1 MLGNKRRRKP
11 LQDAEHHIT
20 CKTDKPGLREQFIS
34 KYKGRGVF
42 TTGAFFRG
50 DFVLEYRGEL
60 LSSQESLDR
69 TEHYTEAENTFLFD
83 FQWHGK
89 NWCMDASKEDSS
101 LGRLANDETR
111 NLTCKMRTVEVS
123 RKPHLCLFA
132 VRDILPGEEI
142 TYNYG
147 DSDWPWRVKPLNKA
161 SAESTDKKPAS
172 SLRLH
177 KSSHCAASVSSPEL
191 DKVNSNGPHKQSGK
205 ARTSRN
211 KTAASLFFS
220 VATPKSKSPT
230 SPSTSPVQPSSSSP
244 AYRGGEC
251 INKAACECGIKNP
264 EALSST
270 RLRKHI
276 ATMSKILNL
285 NENEADQLADFL
297 GHDIRI
303 HRQYYR
309 LPEGTLQLAKMSKVL
324 MAMEKGTLSDY
335 KGKKLDDI
343 EIDPNEQLEAQ
354 GDSMSSDE
362 EDSSDL
368 SQSTAPVHLHLHFFV
383 NVNVKTDQPVQ
394 SDQAVSQEDQGS
406 SNAPKKKWEDSE
418 VKAVER
424 HMMSFIKTCKV
435 PGKQDCERCIHAEPE
450 ALKQRTWTGN
460 GAKLKEMR
468 IKV

>member
-1 MLGNKRRRKP
+1 
-11 LQDAEHHIT
+11 
-20 CKTDKPGLREQFIS
+20 
-34 KYKGRGVF
+34 
-42 TTGAFFRG
+42 
-50 DFVLEYRGEL
+50 
-60 LSSQESLDR
+60 
-69 TEHYTEAENTFLFD
+69 
-83 FQWHGK
+83 
-89 NWCMDASKEDSS
+89 
-101 LGRLANDETR
+101 
-111 NLTCKMRTVEVS
+111 MRTVEVS

-177 KSSHCAASVSSPEL
+177 KSPHCAASVSSPEL

-211 KTAASLFFS
+211 KTPLQ
-220 VATPKSKSPT
+220 
-230 SPSTSPVQPSSSSP
+230 SPSHP
-244 AYRGGEC
+244 RHLHL
-251 INKAACECGIKNP
+251 ACAGPHHPRLPTEEGVHQQSCLRMWHKEP

-303 HRQYYR
+303 HRQFYR

-368 SQSTAPVHLHLHFFV
+368 SQTPAPAPVQ
-383 NVNVKTDQPVQ
+383 TDQPVQ
-394 SDQAVSQEDQGS
+394 SEQAVFTGGS
-406 SNAPKKKWEDSE
+406 RFFKCSKKKWEDSE
-418 VKAVER
+418 
-424 HMMSFIKTCKV
+424 
-435 PGKQDCERCIHAEPE
+435 
-450 ALKQRTWTGN
+450 
-460 GAKLKEMR
+460 
-468 IKV
+468 